1 MEELDSLDFAILNL
15 LQKDNMIP
23 QRDIGDKIGLS
34 AAAVQ
39 RRIKRLRDSGVIQA
53 NIAVINRTKVGQ
65 PITLF
70 VEVTLDNERIE
81 LIDEAKRDFK
91 NAPEVQQCY
100 YVTGEADF
108 LLIVIVPTMHEYELL
123 TRRLFFSNRNI
134 RNFKTFVAMD
144 IVKSGL
150 SVPLNR

>member
-1 MEELDSLDFAILNL
+1 MEELDTFDLAILNL
-15 LQKDNMIP
+15 LQKDNMIA
-23 QRDIGDKIGLS
+23 QRDIGEGIGLS

-39 RRIKRLRDSGVIQA
+39 RRIKRLKEMGVIQS
-53 NIAVINRTKVGQ
+53 NIAVIDRAKVGR

-81 LIDEAKRDFK
+81 LIDEAKESFK

-100 YVTGEADF
+100 YVTGEVDF
-108 LLIVIVPTMHEYELL
+108 VLIVLVTTMHDYELL
-123 TRRLFFSNRNI
+123 TRRLFFSNSNI

-144 IVKSGL
+144 IVKCGL
-150 SVPLNR
+150 SVPLDR